1 MQYDASVSHQQQFSK
16 KFVKMCKMVIICL
29 LLYYQFKTKS
39 RTIISRLQLLSKP
52 FGLINITIA
61 NPSGYVT
68 GIRFNGVDNLLE
80 TDNEESNRGYFDIV
94 WNATP
99 GGNNSSIIGGSDW
112 LVQSSLEAEFA
123 SLDLYDVKWRL
134 SAKIFKVI
142 SKGSYRTEISFSAKW
157 DKFTWN
163 TDSPTSPINFDRR
176 YVMPKGLAG
185 FYSYTILESEPS
197 YPDTRIHQIRSG
209 YKLHKDRFHYMAIS
223 DDRQRL
229 MPMPEDRATGQVLN
243 YKEAVRLIAPEN
255 PEMKGEVDDKY
266 QYLCDDKEN
275 KVHGWMASN
284 PAIGFWIITSD
295 DFRTAGPFKQDHTSH
310 TGPTCLQMFH
320 SAHYAGADLV
330 IELKQGEAWKKMM
343 EETQNWPYDFPQSM
357 DFAKPRQRGSVSGQL
372 FVKDRKKTNFVA
384 FLIYGKNPVSPAS
397 NAWVGLA
404 AVGKAAPFDLIHCDL
419 WTSPVMS
426 VSGYKYYLVIIDDFS
441 HYIWCFPLKYKYDTA
456 AYLKQFHAYVQTQFP
471 LKLKSIQCDHGRE
484 FDNNDLHSFFS
495 NHGVLLRFSCPHTSQ
510 QNGKAERMIRTITN
524 TIRTLLFHGH
534 LPPRFWVEALNT
546 ATYLLNITPT
556 TTLAMR
562 TPHQLLFNQL
572 PSYGHLRVFGCLCY
586 PNLTATT
593 KHKLEP
599 RTRPCVF
606 LGYAL
611 KHRGYRCL
619 DLANH
624 KVIISRH
631 VIFDESVFPFTTA
644 DPGAF
649 PTPSPSTDDT
659 IPLIV
664 ADPTNFSQPVVP
676 SITTT
681 PAPASSAPQIP
692 QPAAPNPP
700 PLLTY
705 SRRARPMPPAP
716 VLTYSRRPAPPR
728 PPPLT
733 R

>member
-1 MQYDASVSHQQQFSK
+1 
-16 KFVKMCKMVIICL
+16 
-29 LLYYQFKTKS
+29 
-39 RTIISRLQLLSKP
+39 
-52 FGLINITIA
+52 
-61 NPSGYVT
+61 
-68 GIRFNGVDNLLE
+68 
-80 TDNEESNRGYFDIV
+80 
-94 WNATP
+94 
-99 GGNNSSIIGGSDW
+99 
-112 LVQSSLEAEFA
+112 
-123 SLDLYDVKWRL
+123 
-134 SAKIFKVI
+134 
-142 SKGSYRTEISFSAKW
+142 
-157 DKFTWN
+157 
-163 TDSPTSPINFDRR
+163 
-176 YVMPKGLAG
+176 
-185 FYSYTILESEPS
+185 
-197 YPDTRIHQIRSG
+197 
-209 YKLHKDRFHYMAIS
+209 
-223 DDRQRL
+223 
-229 MPMPEDRATGQVLN
+229 
-243 YKEAVRLIAPEN
+243 
-255 PEMKGEVDDKY
+255 
-266 QYLCDDKEN
+266 
-275 KVHGWMASN
+275 
-284 PAIGFWIITSD
+284 
-295 DFRTAGPFKQDHTSH
+295 
-310 TGPTCLQMFH
+310 
-320 SAHYAGADLV
+320 
-330 IELKQGEAWKKMM
+330 
-343 EETQNWPYDFPQSM
+343 
-357 DFAKPRQRGSVSGQL
+357 
-372 FVKDRKKTNFVA
+372 
-384 FLIYGKNPVSPAS
+384 
-397 NAWVGLA
+397 
-404 AVGKAAPFDLIHCDL
+404 
-419 WTSPVMS
+419 MS
-426 VSGYKYYLVIIDDFS
+426 VFGYKYYLVIIDDFS
-441 HYIWCFPLKYKYDTA
+441 HYIWCFSLKYKSDTA

-484 FDNNDLHSFFS
+484 FDNNDLHSFS

-611 KHRGYRCL
+611 QHRGYRCL

-631 VIFDESVFPFTTA
+631 VIFDESVFPFTNA

-659 IPLIV
+659 IPLIA

-676 SITTT
+676 SITAT
-681 PAPASSAPQIP
+681 PAPAPSAPQIP

-705 SRRARPMPPAP
+705 SRRARPAPPAP
-716 VLTYSRRPAPPR
+716 VLTYSRRPALPR

-733 R
+733 RQPHSMTTRTQSGAVFMSSNPVQHQRTKHIKIDIHFVREKVALGEAKVLHVPTSRQFADIFTKGLPSPLFSEFRDSLCLRPPPTSTAGGVSIYYYYIILIRVFLSCTQCIYIPYQ